1 MSAGVVLVIEDD
13 PQLQQVLA
21 DQLRQQ
27 DWIVSTSATGQDGL
41 DSFAKVAPDIVL
53 LDIGLGDM
61 NGLQVCQ
68 ALRQHSAVPI
78 ILVTAADTP
87 QVKITALEL
96 GADDYLTKPFYLGEL
111 LARMRAVLR
120 RTQGGQQI
128 SQNPIVEIGPLKID
142 LSKREVFRDGS
153 YINLTKTEFDILQA
167 LVKNPDQL
175 ISYKDLLKRVW
186 GEGYEDI
193 RSLHVHLSHLRKKIE
208 PDINAPRHLVTI
220 PGIGY
225 RLKSQAT
232 SS

>member
-13 PQLQQVLA
+13 PHLQQVLA

-27 DWIVSTSATGQDGL
+27 DWTVSTSATGQGGL
-41 DSFAKVAPDIVL
+41 DSFAKVSPDIVL

-68 ALRQHSAVPI
+68 ALRQQSTVPI

-87 QVKITALEL
+87 QMKITALEL

-120 RTQGGQQI
+120 RTQKGQKVSPNAVI
-128 SQNPIVEIGPLKID
+128 EIGPLRID
-142 LSKREVFRDGS
+142 LNKREVFREDV

-167 LVKNPDQL
+167 LVKNIDEA
-175 ISYKDLLKRVW
+175 ISYKNLLKQVW
-186 GEGYEDI
+186 GEGYDDI

-208 PDINAPRHLVTI
+208 PDVSGPRYLVTI
-220 PGIGY
+220 PGMGY
-225 RLKSQAT
+225 RLRSQLI